1 MGPIRFGWLI
11 SDSKTIAI
19 AKNIFMTFS
28 GVMSSPTMR
37 IAAEAL
43 KRLDIVDKEIEYYR
57 SENLPILRTVL
68 EKHGINWNEPS
79 GGVFGCFKLPNNL
92 DSEVFADQHCKENEL
107 LVVPGSM
114 FSDRM
119 TSWVRVAWSIEPSL
133 FRLAVEALDKSL
145 DSALN

>member
-1 MGPIRFGWLI
+1 
-11 SDSKTIAI
+11 
-19 AKNIFMTFS
+19 MTFS
-28 GVMSSPTMR
+28 GVMASPTMKIGSAALQNLSVVDEA
-37 IAAEAL
+37 IAH
-43 KRLDIVDKEIEYYR
+43 YR
-57 SENLPILRTVL
+57 RENLPLLRAVL
-68 EKHGINWNEPS
+68 EQHGIVWNEPPA
-79 GGVFGCFKLPNNL
+79 GVFGCFELPNNM